1 MGADLDGCRPGRD
14 HGDPVAHPVRSRV
27 PGDVA
32 VSPQSKEAPVNLWAY
47 IGWRSSGLAL
57 LATVLLSPTVGSAAG
72 PDNVL
77 FVGWGQKVDNLDPQT
92 SRGNR
97 NWWVLAELYD
107 TLTVLPEDRKSTR

>member
-1 MGADLDGCRPGRD
+1 M
-14 HGDPVAHPVRSRV
+14 
-27 PGDVA
+27 
-32 VSPQSKEAPVNLWAY
+32 NLWAY

-107 TLTVLPEDRKSTR
+107 TLTVLPDQSLQAAPQLAESWTVSPDGKEYVFKIGRASCRERV